1 MEGRDTEMKKV
12 VIHLKDGNYV
22 NVEADTI
29 EIEKGNVIIRNGEK
43 IVAIT
48 KLKEMVSCH
57 MSIQK

>member
-1 MEGRDTEMKKV
+1 MKKV

-29 EIEKGNVIIRNGEK
+29 EIEKGNVIIKNGEK

-48 KLKEMVSCH
+48 KIKELVSCH
-57 MSIQK
+57 LSVQK

>member
-1 MEGRDTEMKKV
+1 MEERYTEMKKV

-29 EIEKGNVIIRNGEK
+29 EIEKGNVIVKNGED

-48 KLKEMVSCH
+48 KIKELVSCH